1 MFNFISDIMK
11 KILLLMAMFACMN
24 VMAQGNPI
32 QCDSVIQ
39 AQGKNVAELYP
50 MIKAWAA
57 ITYNSANAVIQMDDP
72 QNGILICKGAFKYTA
87 PGGMTYRYID
97 GWVTYTLKIQVRDE
111 RYKVTVGDFIHE
123 TSDLQYKKTWS
134 FGLITDREK
143 FKEKGLQDKRWT
155 KTWPD
160 LKIKSKMEFMTII
173 MSLSDATSGK
183 SKILD
188 TNDDW

>member
-11 KILLLMAMFACMN
+11 KILLLMAMFASMN

-87 PGGMTYRYID
+87 PGGMLNSTFKCD
-97 GWVTYTLKIQVRDE
+97 
-111 RYKVTVGDFIHE
+111 
-123 TSDLQYKKTWS
+123 S
-134 FGLITDREK
+134 FL
-143 FKEKGLQDKRWT
+143 
-155 KTWPD
+155 
-160 LKIKSKMEFMTII
+160 
-173 MSLSDATSGK
+173 
-183 SKILD
+183 
-188 TNDDW
+188 